1 MNKLSKRI
9 NNLSESAT
17 LAMSRLSRELK
28 QQGKDVISLSLGE
41 PDFNTPDFIK
51 NSAVQAINDNFS
63 HYTPVPGI
71 LELRKSICKKFYR
84 DNNLEFNENQIVVS
98 TGAKQSIANVC
109 LSLLDKED
117 EVILLAPYWV
127 SYFEIVKLCGAKPI
141 VVESK
146 IEKNF
151 KSSVEEI
158 ENKISN
164 KTKLLIFSSP
174 CNPSGSVY
182 SKKELVLIANML
194 NKYDNLFFSPSLRT
208 VHEKLET
215 NSLASTSI
223 KKQEGNYFTSQV
235 GYSFDYDVR
244 NQRFQTTSGF
254 RSRFSQTLPIISES
268 DTLTT
273 GYIYDQ
279 YLSYEELT
287 TSIGLYLKNTVGLS
301 DDVRISERLSIPRKR
316 LRGFKP
322 GRIGPVDQGDD
333 HVGGN
338 YAAAISVTT
347 NLPMIAPTLQNF
359 EFNYFVDFGNV
370 WGADYRSSNF
380 DDSNFL
386 RVSTGA
392 GIEWWTPV
400 GPLNLTFSHALQK
413 KTTDEFEGFQFNI
426 GTTF

>member
-71 LELRKSICKKFYR
+71 PELRKSICKKFYR

-109 LSLLDKED
+109 LSLLDKGD

-146 IEKNF
+146 IENNF

-158 ENKISN
+158 EKKISN

-174 CNPSGSVY
+174 CNPSGSVF
-182 SKKELVLIANML
+182 SKKELLLMADTL
-194 NKYDNLFFSPSLRT
+194 KKYDNLFVISDEIYEHINFTNEHYSFGLIDSMKDRTITVNGVSKGFAMTGWRVGYIGAPEFIASACNKIQGQITSATCSIAQKATQAAVLSKPEDSTNYMKIEFKKRRDLIVNQLSQIEGIKCNVPDGAFYVFPDISYFFDKKDENNSVIKNSNDLSMYLLNDAHVATVAGAAFGTNECIRISYATSTKNIIEATQRIKKSL
-208 VHEKLET
+208 EKL
-215 NSLASTSI
+215 
-223 KKQEGNYFTSQV
+223 
-235 GYSFDYDVR
+235 R
-244 NQRFQTTSGF
+244 
-254 RSRFSQTLPIISES
+254 
-268 DTLTT
+268 
-273 GYIYDQ
+273 
-279 YLSYEELT
+279 
-287 TSIGLYLKNTVGLS
+287 
-301 DDVRISERLSIPRKR
+301 
-316 LRGFKP
+316 
-322 GRIGPVDQGDD
+322 
-333 HVGGN
+333 
-338 YAAAISVTT
+338 
-347 NLPMIAPTLQNF
+347 
-359 EFNYFVDFGNV
+359 
-370 WGADYRSSNF
+370 
-380 DDSNFL
+380 
-386 RVSTGA
+386 
-392 GIEWWTPV
+392 
-400 GPLNLTFSHALQK
+400 
-413 KTTDEFEGFQFNI
+413 
-426 GTTF
+426 

>member
-28 QQGKDVISLSLGE
+28 EQGKDVISLSLGE

-109 LSLLDKED
+109 LSLLDKGD

-146 IEKNF
+146 IENNF

-158 ENKISN
+158 EKKISN

-182 SKKELVLIANML
+182 SKKELVLMADML
-194 NKYDNLFFSPSLRT
+194 KKYDNLFVISDEIYEHINFTNEHYSFGLIDSMKDRTITVNGVSKGFAMTGWRVGYIGAPEFIASACNKIQGQITSATCSIAQKATQAAVLSKPEDSTNYMKIEFKKRRDLIVNQLSQIEGIKCNVPDGAFYVFPDISYFFDKKDENNSVIKNSNDLSMYLLNDAHVATVAGAAFGTNECIRISYATSTKNIIEATQRIKKSL
-208 VHEKLET
+208 EKL
-215 NSLASTSI
+215 
-223 KKQEGNYFTSQV
+223 
-235 GYSFDYDVR
+235 R
-244 NQRFQTTSGF
+244 
-254 RSRFSQTLPIISES
+254 
-268 DTLTT
+268 
-273 GYIYDQ
+273 
-279 YLSYEELT
+279 
-287 TSIGLYLKNTVGLS
+287 
-301 DDVRISERLSIPRKR
+301 
-316 LRGFKP
+316 
-322 GRIGPVDQGDD
+322 
-333 HVGGN
+333 
-338 YAAAISVTT
+338 
-347 NLPMIAPTLQNF
+347 
-359 EFNYFVDFGNV
+359 
-370 WGADYRSSNF
+370 
-380 DDSNFL
+380 
-386 RVSTGA
+386 
-392 GIEWWTPV
+392 
-400 GPLNLTFSHALQK
+400 
-413 KTTDEFEGFQFNI
+413 
-426 GTTF
+426 

>member
-109 LSLLDKED
+109 LSLLDKGD

-146 IEKNF
+146 IENNF

-158 ENKISN
+158 EKKISN

-182 SKKELVLIANML
+182 SKKELVLMADML
-194 NKYDNLFFSPSLRT
+194 KKYDNLFVISDEIYEHINFTNEHYSFGLIDSMKDRTITVNGVSKGFAMTGWRVGYIGAPEFIASACNKIQGQITSATCSIAQKATQAAVLSKPEDSTNYMKIEFKKRRDLIVNQLSQIEGIKCNVPDGAFYVFPDISYFFDKKDENNSIIKNSNDLSMYLLNDAHVATVAGAAFGTNECIRISYATSTKNIIEATQRIKKSL
-208 VHEKLET
+208 EKL
-215 NSLASTSI
+215 
-223 KKQEGNYFTSQV
+223 
-235 GYSFDYDVR
+235 R
-244 NQRFQTTSGF
+244 
-254 RSRFSQTLPIISES
+254 
-268 DTLTT
+268 
-273 GYIYDQ
+273 
-279 YLSYEELT
+279 
-287 TSIGLYLKNTVGLS
+287 
-301 DDVRISERLSIPRKR
+301 
-316 LRGFKP
+316 
-322 GRIGPVDQGDD
+322 
-333 HVGGN
+333 
-338 YAAAISVTT
+338 
-347 NLPMIAPTLQNF
+347 
-359 EFNYFVDFGNV
+359 
-370 WGADYRSSNF
+370 
-380 DDSNFL
+380 
-386 RVSTGA
+386 
-392 GIEWWTPV
+392 
-400 GPLNLTFSHALQK
+400 
-413 KTTDEFEGFQFNI
+413 
-426 GTTF
+426 

>member
-109 LSLLDKED
+109 LSLLDKGD

-146 IEKNF
+146 IENNF

-158 ENKISN
+158 EKKISN

-182 SKKELVLIANML
+182 SKKELVLMADML
-194 NKYDNLFFSPSLRT
+194 KKYDNLFVISDEIYEHINFTNEHYSFGLIDSMKDRT
-208 VHEKLET
+208 ITVNGVSKGFAMTGWRVGYIGAPEFIASACNKIQGQITSATCSIAQKATQAAVLSKPEDST
-215 NSLASTSI
+215 NYMKIEFKKRRDLIVNQLSQIEGIKCNVPDGAFYVFPDISYFFDKKDENNSVIKNSNDLSMYLLNDAHVATVAGAAFGTNECIRISYATSTKNIIEATQRI
-223 KKQEGNYFTSQV
+223 KKS
-235 GYSFDYDVR
+235 
-244 NQRFQTTSGF
+244 
-254 RSRFSQTLPIISES
+254 
-268 DTLTT
+268 
-273 GYIYDQ
+273 
-279 YLSYEELT
+279 
-287 TSIGLYLKNTVGLS
+287 LK
-301 DDVRISERLSIPRKR
+301 K
-316 LRGFKP
+316 LR
-322 GRIGPVDQGDD
+322 
-333 HVGGN
+333 
-338 YAAAISVTT
+338 
-347 NLPMIAPTLQNF
+347 
-359 EFNYFVDFGNV
+359 
-370 WGADYRSSNF
+370 
-380 DDSNFL
+380 
-386 RVSTGA
+386 
-392 GIEWWTPV
+392 
-400 GPLNLTFSHALQK
+400 
-413 KTTDEFEGFQFNI
+413 
-426 GTTF
+426 

>member
-1 MNKLSKRI
+1 MNKLSTRI

-109 LSLLDKED
+109 LSLLDKGD

-146 IEKNF
+146 IENNF

-158 ENKISN
+158 EKKISN

-182 SKKELVLIANML
+182 SKKELISMADML
-194 NKYDNLFFSPSLRT
+194 KKYDNLFVISDEIYEHINFTNEHYSFGLIDSMKDRTITVNGVSKGFAMTGWRVGYIGAPEFIASACNKIQGQITSATCSIAQKATQAAVLSKPEDSTNYMKIEFKKRRDLIVNQLSRIEGIKCNVPDGAFYVFPDISYFFDKKDENNSVIKNSNDLSMYLLNNAHVATVAGAAFGTNECIRISYATSTKNITEATQRIKKSL
-208 VHEKLET
+208 EKL
-215 NSLASTSI
+215 
-223 KKQEGNYFTSQV
+223 
-235 GYSFDYDVR
+235 R
-244 NQRFQTTSGF
+244 
-254 RSRFSQTLPIISES
+254 
-268 DTLTT
+268 
-273 GYIYDQ
+273 
-279 YLSYEELT
+279 
-287 TSIGLYLKNTVGLS
+287 
-301 DDVRISERLSIPRKR
+301 
-316 LRGFKP
+316 
-322 GRIGPVDQGDD
+322 
-333 HVGGN
+333 
-338 YAAAISVTT
+338 
-347 NLPMIAPTLQNF
+347 
-359 EFNYFVDFGNV
+359 
-370 WGADYRSSNF
+370 
-380 DDSNFL
+380 
-386 RVSTGA
+386 
-392 GIEWWTPV
+392 
-400 GPLNLTFSHALQK
+400 
-413 KTTDEFEGFQFNI
+413 
-426 GTTF
+426 

>member
-63 HYTPVPGI
+63 HYTPVAGI
-71 LELRKSICKKFYR
+71 PELRKSICKKFYR
-84 DNNLEFNENQIVVS
+84 DNNLKFNENQIVVS

-146 IEKNF
+146 IENNF

-158 ENKISN
+158 EKKISN

-182 SKKELVLIANML
+182 SKNELTSMADML
-194 NKYDNLFFSPSLRT
+194 KKYDNLFVISDEIYEHINFTNEHYSFGLIESMKDRTITVNGVSKGFAMTGWRVGYIGAPEFIASACNKIQGQITSATCSIAQKATQAAVLSKPEDSTNYMKIEFKKRRDLIVNQLSQIEGIKCNVPDGAFYVFPDISYFFDKKDENNSVIKNSNDLSMYLLNDAHVATVAGDAFGTNECIRISYATSTKNIIEATQRIKKSL
-208 VHEKLET
+208 EKL
-215 NSLASTSI
+215 
-223 KKQEGNYFTSQV
+223 
-235 GYSFDYDVR
+235 R
-244 NQRFQTTSGF
+244 
-254 RSRFSQTLPIISES
+254 
-268 DTLTT
+268 
-273 GYIYDQ
+273 
-279 YLSYEELT
+279 
-287 TSIGLYLKNTVGLS
+287 
-301 DDVRISERLSIPRKR
+301 
-316 LRGFKP
+316 
-322 GRIGPVDQGDD
+322 
-333 HVGGN
+333 
-338 YAAAISVTT
+338 
-347 NLPMIAPTLQNF
+347 
-359 EFNYFVDFGNV
+359 
-370 WGADYRSSNF
+370 
-380 DDSNFL
+380 
-386 RVSTGA
+386 
-392 GIEWWTPV
+392 
-400 GPLNLTFSHALQK
+400 
-413 KTTDEFEGFQFNI
+413 
-426 GTTF
+426 

>member
-1 MNKLSKRI
+1 MNKLSTRI

-109 LSLLDKED
+109 LSLLDKGD

-146 IEKNF
+146 IENNF
-151 KSSVEEI
+151 KSSVKEI
-158 ENKISN
+158 EKKISN

-182 SKKELVLIANML
+182 SKKELVLMADML
-194 NKYDNLFFSPSLRT
+194 KKYDNLFVISDEIYEHINFTNEHYSFGLIDSMKDRTITVNGVSKGFAMTGWRVGYIGAPEFIASACNKIQGQITSATCSIAQKATQAAVLSKPEDSTNYMKIEFKKRRDLIVNQLSQIEGIKCNVPDGAFYVFPDISYFFDKKDENNSVIKNSNDLSMYLLNDAHVATVAGAAFGTNECIRISYATSTKNITEATQRIKKSL
-208 VHEKLET
+208 EKL
-215 NSLASTSI
+215 
-223 KKQEGNYFTSQV
+223 K
-235 GYSFDYDVR
+235 
-244 NQRFQTTSGF
+244 
-254 RSRFSQTLPIISES
+254 
-268 DTLTT
+268 
-273 GYIYDQ
+273 
-279 YLSYEELT
+279 
-287 TSIGLYLKNTVGLS
+287 
-301 DDVRISERLSIPRKR
+301 
-316 LRGFKP
+316 
-322 GRIGPVDQGDD
+322 
-333 HVGGN
+333 
-338 YAAAISVTT
+338 
-347 NLPMIAPTLQNF
+347 
-359 EFNYFVDFGNV
+359 
-370 WGADYRSSNF
+370 
-380 DDSNFL
+380 
-386 RVSTGA
+386 
-392 GIEWWTPV
+392 
-400 GPLNLTFSHALQK
+400 
-413 KTTDEFEGFQFNI
+413 
-426 GTTF
+426 

>member
-109 LSLLDKED
+109 LSLLDKGD

-146 IEKNF
+146 IENNF
-151 KSSVEEI
+151 KSSVKEI
-158 ENKISN
+158 EKKISN

-182 SKKELVLIANML
+182 SKKELVLMADML
-194 NKYDNLFFSPSLRT
+194 KKYDNLFVISDEIYEHINFTNEHYSFGLIDSMKDRT
-208 VHEKLET
+208 ITVNGVSKGFAMTGWRVGYIGAPEFIASACNKIQGQITSATCSIAQKATQAAVLSKPEDST
-215 NSLASTSI
+215 NYMKIEFKKRRDLIVNQLSQIEGIKCNVPDGAFYVFPDISYFFDKKDENNSVIKNSNDLSMYLLNDAHVATVAGAAFGTNECIRISYATSTKNIIEATQRI
-223 KKQEGNYFTSQV
+223 KKS
-235 GYSFDYDVR
+235 
-244 NQRFQTTSGF
+244 
-254 RSRFSQTLPIISES
+254 
-268 DTLTT
+268 
-273 GYIYDQ
+273 
-279 YLSYEELT
+279 
-287 TSIGLYLKNTVGLS
+287 LK
-301 DDVRISERLSIPRKR
+301 K
-316 LRGFKP
+316 LR
-322 GRIGPVDQGDD
+322 
-333 HVGGN
+333 
-338 YAAAISVTT
+338 
-347 NLPMIAPTLQNF
+347 
-359 EFNYFVDFGNV
+359 
-370 WGADYRSSNF
+370 
-380 DDSNFL
+380 
-386 RVSTGA
+386 
-392 GIEWWTPV
+392 
-400 GPLNLTFSHALQK
+400 
-413 KTTDEFEGFQFNI
+413 
-426 GTTF
+426 

>member
-28 QQGKDVISLSLGE
+28 EQGKDVISLSLGE

-109 LSLLDKED
+109 LSLLDKGD

-146 IEKNF
+146 IENNF
-151 KSSVEEI
+151 KSSVDEI
-158 ENKISN
+158 ERKISN

-182 SKKELVLIANML
+182 SKKELVLMADML
-194 NKYDNLFFSPSLRT
+194 KKYDNLFVISDEIYEHINFTNEHYSFGLIDSMKDRTITVNGVSKGFAMTGWRVGYIGAPEFIASACNKIQGQITSATCSIAQKATQAAVLSKPEDSTNYMKIEFKKRRDLIVNQLSQIEGIKCNVPDGAFYVFPDISYFFDKKDENNSVIKNSNDLSMYLLNDAHVATVAGAAFGTNECIRISYATSTKNIIEATQRIKKSL
-208 VHEKLET
+208 EKL
-215 NSLASTSI
+215 
-223 KKQEGNYFTSQV
+223 
-235 GYSFDYDVR
+235 R
-244 NQRFQTTSGF
+244 
-254 RSRFSQTLPIISES
+254 
-268 DTLTT
+268 
-273 GYIYDQ
+273 
-279 YLSYEELT
+279 
-287 TSIGLYLKNTVGLS
+287 
-301 DDVRISERLSIPRKR
+301 
-316 LRGFKP
+316 
-322 GRIGPVDQGDD
+322 
-333 HVGGN
+333 
-338 YAAAISVTT
+338 
-347 NLPMIAPTLQNF
+347 
-359 EFNYFVDFGNV
+359 
-370 WGADYRSSNF
+370 
-380 DDSNFL
+380 
-386 RVSTGA
+386 
-392 GIEWWTPV
+392 
-400 GPLNLTFSHALQK
+400 
-413 KTTDEFEGFQFNI
+413 
-426 GTTF
+426 

>member
-109 LSLLDKED
+109 LSLLDKGD

-146 IEKNF
+146 IENNF

-158 ENKISN
+158 EKKISN

-182 SKKELVLIANML
+182 SKKELVLMADML
-194 NKYDNLFFSPSLRT
+194 KKYDNLFVISDEIYEHINFTNEHYSFGLIDSMKDRTITVNGVSKGFAMTGWRVGYIGAPEFIASACNKIQGQITSATCSIAQKATQAAVLSKPEESTNYMKIEFKKRRDLIVNQLSQIEGIKCNVPDGAFYVFPDISYFFDKKDENNSVIKNSNDLSMYLLNDAHVATVAGAAFGTNECIRISYATSTKNIIEATQRIKKSL
-208 VHEKLET
+208 EKL
-215 NSLASTSI
+215 
-223 KKQEGNYFTSQV
+223 
-235 GYSFDYDVR
+235 R
-244 NQRFQTTSGF
+244 
-254 RSRFSQTLPIISES
+254 
-268 DTLTT
+268 
-273 GYIYDQ
+273 
-279 YLSYEELT
+279 
-287 TSIGLYLKNTVGLS
+287 
-301 DDVRISERLSIPRKR
+301 
-316 LRGFKP
+316 
-322 GRIGPVDQGDD
+322 
-333 HVGGN
+333 
-338 YAAAISVTT
+338 
-347 NLPMIAPTLQNF
+347 
-359 EFNYFVDFGNV
+359 
-370 WGADYRSSNF
+370 
-380 DDSNFL
+380 
-386 RVSTGA
+386 
-392 GIEWWTPV
+392 
-400 GPLNLTFSHALQK
+400 
-413 KTTDEFEGFQFNI
+413 
-426 GTTF
+426 

>member
-109 LSLLDKED
+109 LSLLDKGD

-146 IEKNF
+146 IENNF

-158 ENKISN
+158 EKKISN

-182 SKKELVLIANML
+182 SKKELVLMADML
-194 NKYDNLFFSPSLRT
+194 KKYDNLFVISDEIYEHINFTNEHYSFGLIDSIKDRTITVNGVYKGFAMTGWRVGYIGAPEFIASACNKIQGQITSATCSIAQKATQAAVLSKPEDSTNYMKIEFKKRRDLIVNQLSQIEGIKCNVPDGAFYVFPDISYFFDKKDGDNSIIKNSNDLSMYLLNDAHVATVAGAAFGTNECIRISYATSTKNIIEATQRIKKSL
-208 VHEKLET
+208 EKL
-215 NSLASTSI
+215 
-223 KKQEGNYFTSQV
+223 
-235 GYSFDYDVR
+235 R
-244 NQRFQTTSGF
+244 
-254 RSRFSQTLPIISES
+254 
-268 DTLTT
+268 
-273 GYIYDQ
+273 
-279 YLSYEELT
+279 
-287 TSIGLYLKNTVGLS
+287 
-301 DDVRISERLSIPRKR
+301 
-316 LRGFKP
+316 
-322 GRIGPVDQGDD
+322 
-333 HVGGN
+333 
-338 YAAAISVTT
+338 
-347 NLPMIAPTLQNF
+347 
-359 EFNYFVDFGNV
+359 
-370 WGADYRSSNF
+370 
-380 DDSNFL
+380 
-386 RVSTGA
+386 
-392 GIEWWTPV
+392 
-400 GPLNLTFSHALQK
+400 
-413 KTTDEFEGFQFNI
+413 
-426 GTTF
+426 

>member
-28 QQGKDVISLSLGE
+28 QKGKDVISLSLGE

-109 LSLLDKED
+109 LSLLDKGD

-146 IEKNF
+146 IENNF

-158 ENKISN
+158 EKKISN

-182 SKKELVLIANML
+182 SKKELVLMADML
-194 NKYDNLFFSPSLRT
+194 KKYDNLFVISDEIYEHINFTNEHYSFGLIDSMKDRTITVNGVSKGFAMTGWRVGYIGAPEFIASACNKIQGQITSATCSIAQKATQAAVLSKPEDSTNYMKIEFKKRRDLIVNQLSQIEGIKCNVPDGAFYVFPDISYFFDKKDENNSVIKNSNDLSMYLLNDAHVATVAGAAFGTNECIRISYATSTKNIIEATQRIKKSL
-208 VHEKLET
+208 EKL
-215 NSLASTSI
+215 
-223 KKQEGNYFTSQV
+223 
-235 GYSFDYDVR
+235 R
-244 NQRFQTTSGF
+244 
-254 RSRFSQTLPIISES
+254 
-268 DTLTT
+268 
-273 GYIYDQ
+273 
-279 YLSYEELT
+279 
-287 TSIGLYLKNTVGLS
+287 
-301 DDVRISERLSIPRKR
+301 
-316 LRGFKP
+316 
-322 GRIGPVDQGDD
+322 
-333 HVGGN
+333 
-338 YAAAISVTT
+338 
-347 NLPMIAPTLQNF
+347 
-359 EFNYFVDFGNV
+359 
-370 WGADYRSSNF
+370 
-380 DDSNFL
+380 
-386 RVSTGA
+386 
-392 GIEWWTPV
+392 
-400 GPLNLTFSHALQK
+400 
-413 KTTDEFEGFQFNI
+413 
-426 GTTF
+426 

>member
-28 QQGKDVISLSLGE
+28 EQGKDVISLSLGE

-109 LSLLDKED
+109 LSLLDKGD

-146 IEKNF
+146 IENNF
-151 KSSVEEI
+151 KSSVKEI
-158 ENKISN
+158 EKKISN

-182 SKKELVLIANML
+182 SKKELVLMADML
-194 NKYDNLFFSPSLRT
+194 KKYDNLFVISDEIYEHINFTNEHYSFGLIDSMKDRTITVNGVSKGFAMTGWRVGYIGAPEFIASACNKIQGQITSATCSIAQKATQAAVLSKPEDSTNYMKIEFKKRRDLIVNQLSQIEGIKCNVPDGAFYVFPDISYFFDKKDENNSVIENSNDLSMYLLNDAHVATVAGAAFGTNECIRISYATSTKNIIEATQRIKKSL
-208 VHEKLET
+208 EKL
-215 NSLASTSI
+215 
-223 KKQEGNYFTSQV
+223 
-235 GYSFDYDVR
+235 R
-244 NQRFQTTSGF
+244 
-254 RSRFSQTLPIISES
+254 
-268 DTLTT
+268 
-273 GYIYDQ
+273 
-279 YLSYEELT
+279 
-287 TSIGLYLKNTVGLS
+287 
-301 DDVRISERLSIPRKR
+301 
-316 LRGFKP
+316 
-322 GRIGPVDQGDD
+322 
-333 HVGGN
+333 
-338 YAAAISVTT
+338 
-347 NLPMIAPTLQNF
+347 
-359 EFNYFVDFGNV
+359 
-370 WGADYRSSNF
+370 
-380 DDSNFL
+380 
-386 RVSTGA
+386 
-392 GIEWWTPV
+392 
-400 GPLNLTFSHALQK
+400 
-413 KTTDEFEGFQFNI
+413 
-426 GTTF
+426 

>member
-28 QQGKDVISLSLGE
+28 EQGKDVISLSLGE

-109 LSLLDKED
+109 LSLLDKGD

-146 IEKNF
+146 IENNF
-151 KSSVEEI
+151 KSSVKEI
-158 ENKISN
+158 EKKISN

-182 SKKELVLIANML
+182 SKKELVLMADML
-194 NKYDNLFFSPSLRT
+194 KKYDNLFVISDEIYEHINFTNEHYSFGLIDSMKDRTITVNGVSKGFAMTGWRVGYIGAPEFIASACNKIQGQITSATCSIAQKATQAAVLSKPEDSTNYMKIEFKKRRDLIVNQLSQIEGIKCNVPDGAFYVFPDISYFFDKKDENNSVIKNSNDLSMYLLNDAHVATVAGAAFGTNECIRISYATSTKNITEATQRIKKSL
-208 VHEKLET
+208 EKL
-215 NSLASTSI
+215 
-223 KKQEGNYFTSQV
+223 
-235 GYSFDYDVR
+235 R
-244 NQRFQTTSGF
+244 
-254 RSRFSQTLPIISES
+254 
-268 DTLTT
+268 
-273 GYIYDQ
+273 
-279 YLSYEELT
+279 
-287 TSIGLYLKNTVGLS
+287 
-301 DDVRISERLSIPRKR
+301 
-316 LRGFKP
+316 
-322 GRIGPVDQGDD
+322 
-333 HVGGN
+333 
-338 YAAAISVTT
+338 
-347 NLPMIAPTLQNF
+347 
-359 EFNYFVDFGNV
+359 
-370 WGADYRSSNF
+370 
-380 DDSNFL
+380 
-386 RVSTGA
+386 
-392 GIEWWTPV
+392 
-400 GPLNLTFSHALQK
+400 
-413 KTTDEFEGFQFNI
+413 
-426 GTTF
+426 

>member
-109 LSLLDKED
+109 LSLLDKGD

-146 IEKNF
+146 IENNF

-158 ENKISN
+158 EKKISN

-182 SKKELVLIANML
+182 SKKELVLMADML
-194 NKYDNLFFSPSLRT
+194 KKYDNLFVISDEIYEHINFTNEHYSFGLIDSMKDRTITVNGVSKGFAMTGWRVGYIGAPEFIASACNKIQGQITSATCSIAQKATQAAVLSKPEDSTNYMKIEFKKRRDLIVNQLSQIEGIKCNVPDGAFYVFPDISYFFDKKDENNSVIKNSNDLSMYLLNDAHVATVAGAAFGTNECIRISYATSTKNIIEAAQRIKNSL
-208 VHEKLET
+208 EKL
-215 NSLASTSI
+215 
-223 KKQEGNYFTSQV
+223 
-235 GYSFDYDVR
+235 R
-244 NQRFQTTSGF
+244 
-254 RSRFSQTLPIISES
+254 
-268 DTLTT
+268 
-273 GYIYDQ
+273 
-279 YLSYEELT
+279 
-287 TSIGLYLKNTVGLS
+287 
-301 DDVRISERLSIPRKR
+301 
-316 LRGFKP
+316 
-322 GRIGPVDQGDD
+322 
-333 HVGGN
+333 
-338 YAAAISVTT
+338 
-347 NLPMIAPTLQNF
+347 
-359 EFNYFVDFGNV
+359 
-370 WGADYRSSNF
+370 
-380 DDSNFL
+380 
-386 RVSTGA
+386 
-392 GIEWWTPV
+392 
-400 GPLNLTFSHALQK
+400 
-413 KTTDEFEGFQFNI
+413 
-426 GTTF
+426 

>member
-109 LSLLDKED
+109 LSLLDKGD

-146 IEKNF
+146 IENNF
-151 KSSVEEI
+151 KSSVKEI
-158 ENKISN
+158 EKNISN

-182 SKKELVLIANML
+182 SKKELVLMADML
-194 NKYDNLFFSPSLRT
+194 KKYDNLFVISDEIYEHINFTNEHYSFGLIDSMKDRTITVNGVSKGFAMTGWRVGYIGAPEFIASACNKIQGQITSATCSIAQKATQAAVLSKPEDSTNYMKIEFKKRRDLIVNQLSQIEGIKCNVPDGAFYVFPDISYFFDKKDENNSLIKNSNDLSMYLLNNAHVAT
-208 VHEKLET
+208 VAGAAFGTNECIRISYATSTKNIIEATQRIKKSLEKL
-215 NSLASTSI
+215 
-223 KKQEGNYFTSQV
+223 
-235 GYSFDYDVR
+235 R
-244 NQRFQTTSGF
+244 
-254 RSRFSQTLPIISES
+254 
-268 DTLTT
+268 
-273 GYIYDQ
+273 
-279 YLSYEELT
+279 
-287 TSIGLYLKNTVGLS
+287 
-301 DDVRISERLSIPRKR
+301 
-316 LRGFKP
+316 
-322 GRIGPVDQGDD
+322 
-333 HVGGN
+333 
-338 YAAAISVTT
+338 
-347 NLPMIAPTLQNF
+347 
-359 EFNYFVDFGNV
+359 
-370 WGADYRSSNF
+370 
-380 DDSNFL
+380 
-386 RVSTGA
+386 
-392 GIEWWTPV
+392 
-400 GPLNLTFSHALQK
+400 
-413 KTTDEFEGFQFNI
+413 
-426 GTTF
+426 

>member
-109 LSLLDKED
+109 LSLLDKGD
-117 EVILLAPYWV
+117 EVVLLAPYWV

-146 IEKNF
+146 IENNF

-158 ENKISN
+158 EKKISN

-182 SKKELVLIANML
+182 SKKELVLMADML
-194 NKYDNLFFSPSLRT
+194 KKYDNLFVISDEIYEHINFTNEHYSFGLIDSMKDRTITVNGVSKGFAMTGWRVGYIGAPEFIASACNKIQGQITSATCSIAQKATQAAVLSKPEDSTNYMKIEFKKRRDLIVNQLSQIEGIKCNVPDGAFYVFPDISYFFDKKDENNSVIKNSNDLSMYLLNDAHVATVAGAAFGTNECIRISYATSTKNIIEATQRIKKSL
-208 VHEKLET
+208 EKL
-215 NSLASTSI
+215 
-223 KKQEGNYFTSQV
+223 
-235 GYSFDYDVR
+235 R
-244 NQRFQTTSGF
+244 
-254 RSRFSQTLPIISES
+254 
-268 DTLTT
+268 
-273 GYIYDQ
+273 
-279 YLSYEELT
+279 
-287 TSIGLYLKNTVGLS
+287 
-301 DDVRISERLSIPRKR
+301 
-316 LRGFKP
+316 
-322 GRIGPVDQGDD
+322 
-333 HVGGN
+333 
-338 YAAAISVTT
+338 
-347 NLPMIAPTLQNF
+347 
-359 EFNYFVDFGNV
+359 
-370 WGADYRSSNF
+370 
-380 DDSNFL
+380 
-386 RVSTGA
+386 
-392 GIEWWTPV
+392 
-400 GPLNLTFSHALQK
+400 
-413 KTTDEFEGFQFNI
+413 
-426 GTTF
+426 

>member
-1 MNKLSKRI
+1 MNKLSKKI

-109 LSLLDKED
+109 LSLLDKGD

-146 IEKNF
+146 IENNF
-151 KSSVEEI
+151 KSSVKEI
-158 ENKISN
+158 EKKISN

-182 SKKELVLIANML
+182 SKKELVLMADML
-194 NKYDNLFFSPSLRT
+194 KKYDNLFVISDEIYEHINFTNEHYSFGLIDSMKDRTITVNGVSKGFAMTGWRVGYIGAPEFIASACNKIQGQITSATCSIAQKATQAAVLSKPEDSTNYMKIEFKKRRDLIVNQLSQIEGIKCNVPDGAFYVFPDISYFFDKKDENNSVIKNSNDLSMYLLNDAHVATVAGAAFGTNECIRISYATSTKNIIEATQRIKKSL
-208 VHEKLET
+208 EKL
-215 NSLASTSI
+215 
-223 KKQEGNYFTSQV
+223 
-235 GYSFDYDVR
+235 R
-244 NQRFQTTSGF
+244 
-254 RSRFSQTLPIISES
+254 
-268 DTLTT
+268 
-273 GYIYDQ
+273 
-279 YLSYEELT
+279 
-287 TSIGLYLKNTVGLS
+287 
-301 DDVRISERLSIPRKR
+301 
-316 LRGFKP
+316 
-322 GRIGPVDQGDD
+322 
-333 HVGGN
+333 
-338 YAAAISVTT
+338 
-347 NLPMIAPTLQNF
+347 
-359 EFNYFVDFGNV
+359 
-370 WGADYRSSNF
+370 
-380 DDSNFL
+380 
-386 RVSTGA
+386 
-392 GIEWWTPV
+392 
-400 GPLNLTFSHALQK
+400 
-413 KTTDEFEGFQFNI
+413 
-426 GTTF
+426 

>member
-1 MNKLSKRI
+1 MNKLSTRI

-109 LSLLDKED
+109 LSLLDKGD

-146 IEKNF
+146 IENNF
-151 KSSVEEI
+151 KSSVKEI
-158 ENKISN
+158 EKKISN

-182 SKKELVLIANML
+182 SKKELVLMADML
-194 NKYDNLFFSPSLRT
+194 KKYDNLFVISDEIYEHINFTNEHYSFGLIDSMKDRTITVNGVSKGFAMTGWRVGYIGAPEFIASACNKIQGQITSATCSIAQKATQAAVLSKPEDSTNYMKIEFKKRRDLIVNQLSQIEGIKCNVPDGAFYVFPDISYFFDKKDENNSVIKNSNDLSMYLLNDAHVATVAGAAFGTNECIRISYATSTKNIIEATQRIKKSL
-208 VHEKLET
+208 EKL
-215 NSLASTSI
+215 
-223 KKQEGNYFTSQV
+223 
-235 GYSFDYDVR
+235 R
-244 NQRFQTTSGF
+244 
-254 RSRFSQTLPIISES
+254 
-268 DTLTT
+268 
-273 GYIYDQ
+273 
-279 YLSYEELT
+279 
-287 TSIGLYLKNTVGLS
+287 
-301 DDVRISERLSIPRKR
+301 
-316 LRGFKP
+316 
-322 GRIGPVDQGDD
+322 
-333 HVGGN
+333 
-338 YAAAISVTT
+338 
-347 NLPMIAPTLQNF
+347 
-359 EFNYFVDFGNV
+359 
-370 WGADYRSSNF
+370 
-380 DDSNFL
+380 
-386 RVSTGA
+386 
-392 GIEWWTPV
+392 
-400 GPLNLTFSHALQK
+400 
-413 KTTDEFEGFQFNI
+413 
-426 GTTF
+426 

>member
-84 DNNLEFNENQIVVS
+84 DNNLKFNENQIVVS

-109 LSLLDKED
+109 LSLLDKGD

-146 IEKNF
+146 IENNF

-158 ENKISN
+158 EKKISN

-182 SKKELVLIANML
+182 SKKELVLMADML
-194 NKYDNLFFSPSLRT
+194 KKYENLFVISDEIYEHINFTNEHYSFGLIDSMKNRTITVNGVSKGFAMTGWRVGFIGAPEFIASACNKIQGQITSATCSIAQKATQAAVLSKPEDSTNYMKIEFKKRRDLIVNQLSQIEGIKCNVPDGAFYVFPDISYFFDKKDENNSVIKNSNDLSMYLLNDAHVATVAGAAFGTNECIRISYATSTKNIIEATQRIKKSL
-208 VHEKLET
+208 EKL
-215 NSLASTSI
+215 
-223 KKQEGNYFTSQV
+223 
-235 GYSFDYDVR
+235 R
-244 NQRFQTTSGF
+244 
-254 RSRFSQTLPIISES
+254 
-268 DTLTT
+268 
-273 GYIYDQ
+273 
-279 YLSYEELT
+279 
-287 TSIGLYLKNTVGLS
+287 
-301 DDVRISERLSIPRKR
+301 
-316 LRGFKP
+316 
-322 GRIGPVDQGDD
+322 
-333 HVGGN
+333 
-338 YAAAISVTT
+338 
-347 NLPMIAPTLQNF
+347 
-359 EFNYFVDFGNV
+359 
-370 WGADYRSSNF
+370 
-380 DDSNFL
+380 
-386 RVSTGA
+386 
-392 GIEWWTPV
+392 
-400 GPLNLTFSHALQK
+400 
-413 KTTDEFEGFQFNI
+413 
-426 GTTF
+426 

>member
-51 NSAVQAINDNFS
+51 QSAVQAINDNFS

-109 LSLLDKED
+109 LSLLDKGD

-141 VVESK
+141 IVESK

-158 ENKISN
+158 EKKISN

-182 SKKELVLIANML
+182 SKKELVLMADML
-194 NKYDNLFFSPSLRT
+194 KKYDNLFVISDEIYEHINFTNEHYSFGLIDSMKDRTITVNGVSKGFAMTGWRVGYIGAPEFIASACNKIQGQITSATCSIAQKATQAAVLSKPEDSTNYMKIEFKKRRDLIVNQLSQIEGIKCNVPDGAFYVFPDISYFFDKKDENNNVIKNSNDLSMYLLNDAHVATVAGAAFGTNECIRISYATSNKNITEATQRIKKSL
-208 VHEKLET
+208 EKL
-215 NSLASTSI
+215 
-223 KKQEGNYFTSQV
+223 K
-235 GYSFDYDVR
+235 
-244 NQRFQTTSGF
+244 
-254 RSRFSQTLPIISES
+254 
-268 DTLTT
+268 
-273 GYIYDQ
+273 
-279 YLSYEELT
+279 
-287 TSIGLYLKNTVGLS
+287 
-301 DDVRISERLSIPRKR
+301 
-316 LRGFKP
+316 
-322 GRIGPVDQGDD
+322 
-333 HVGGN
+333 
-338 YAAAISVTT
+338 
-347 NLPMIAPTLQNF
+347 
-359 EFNYFVDFGNV
+359 
-370 WGADYRSSNF
+370 
-380 DDSNFL
+380 
-386 RVSTGA
+386 
-392 GIEWWTPV
+392 
-400 GPLNLTFSHALQK
+400 
-413 KTTDEFEGFQFNI
+413 
-426 GTTF
+426 

>member
-28 QQGKDVISLSLGE
+28 EQGKDVISLSLGE

-109 LSLLDKED
+109 LSLLDKGD

-146 IEKNF
+146 IENNF
-151 KSSVEEI
+151 KSSVKEI
-158 ENKISN
+158 EKKISN

-182 SKKELVLIANML
+182 SKKELVLMADML
-194 NKYDNLFFSPSLRT
+194 KKYDNLFVISDEIYEHINFTNEHYSFGLIDSMKDRTITVNGVSKGFAMTGWRVGYIGAPEFIASACNKIQGQITSATCSIAQKATQAAVLSKPEDSTNYMKIEFKKRRDLIVNQLSQIEGIKCNVPDGAFYVFPDISYFFDKKDENNSVIKNSNDLSMYLLNDAHVATVAGAAFGTNECIRISYATSTKNIIEATQRIKKSL
-208 VHEKLET
+208 EKL
-215 NSLASTSI
+215 
-223 KKQEGNYFTSQV
+223 K
-235 GYSFDYDVR
+235 
-244 NQRFQTTSGF
+244 
-254 RSRFSQTLPIISES
+254 
-268 DTLTT
+268 
-273 GYIYDQ
+273 
-279 YLSYEELT
+279 
-287 TSIGLYLKNTVGLS
+287 
-301 DDVRISERLSIPRKR
+301 
-316 LRGFKP
+316 
-322 GRIGPVDQGDD
+322 
-333 HVGGN
+333 
-338 YAAAISVTT
+338 
-347 NLPMIAPTLQNF
+347 
-359 EFNYFVDFGNV
+359 
-370 WGADYRSSNF
+370 
-380 DDSNFL
+380 
-386 RVSTGA
+386 
-392 GIEWWTPV
+392 
-400 GPLNLTFSHALQK
+400 
-413 KTTDEFEGFQFNI
+413 
-426 GTTF
+426 

>member
-109 LSLLDKED
+109 LSLLDKGD

-146 IEKNF
+146 IENNF

-158 ENKISN
+158 EKKISN

-182 SKKELVLIANML
+182 SKKELVLMADML
-194 NKYDNLFFSPSLRT
+194 KKYDNLFVISDEIYEHINFTNEHYSFGLIDSMKDRT
-208 VHEKLET
+208 ITVNGVSKGFAMTGWRVGYIGAPEFIASACNKIQGQITSATCSIAQKATQAAVLSKPEDST
-215 NSLASTSI
+215 NYMKIEFKKRRDLIVNQLSQIEGIKCNVPDGAFYVFPDISYFFDKKDENNSIIKNSNDLSMYLLNDAHVATVAGAAFGTNECIRISYATSTKNIIEATQRI
-223 KKQEGNYFTSQV
+223 KKS
-235 GYSFDYDVR
+235 
-244 NQRFQTTSGF
+244 
-254 RSRFSQTLPIISES
+254 
-268 DTLTT
+268 
-273 GYIYDQ
+273 
-279 YLSYEELT
+279 
-287 TSIGLYLKNTVGLS
+287 LK
-301 DDVRISERLSIPRKR
+301 K
-316 LRGFKP
+316 LR
-322 GRIGPVDQGDD
+322 
-333 HVGGN
+333 
-338 YAAAISVTT
+338 
-347 NLPMIAPTLQNF
+347 
-359 EFNYFVDFGNV
+359 
-370 WGADYRSSNF
+370 
-380 DDSNFL
+380 
-386 RVSTGA
+386 
-392 GIEWWTPV
+392 
-400 GPLNLTFSHALQK
+400 
-413 KTTDEFEGFQFNI
+413 
-426 GTTF
+426 

>member
-17 LAMSRLSRELK
+17 LAMSRLRRELK

-109 LSLLDKED
+109 LSLLDKGD

-146 IEKNF
+146 IENNF

-158 ENKISN
+158 EKKISN

-182 SKKELVLIANML
+182 SKKELVLMADML
-194 NKYDNLFFSPSLRT
+194 KKYDNLFVISDEIYEHINFTNEHYSFGLIDSMKDRTITVNGVSKGFAMTGWRVGYIGAPEFIACACNKIQGQITSATCSIAQKATQAAVLSKPEDSTNYMKIEFKKRRDLIVNQLSQIEGIKCNVPDGAFYVFPDISYFFDKKDENNSVIKNSNDLSMYLLNDAHVATVAGAAFGTNECIRISYATSTKNIIEATQRIKKSL
-208 VHEKLET
+208 EKL
-215 NSLASTSI
+215 
-223 KKQEGNYFTSQV
+223 
-235 GYSFDYDVR
+235 R
-244 NQRFQTTSGF
+244 
-254 RSRFSQTLPIISES
+254 
-268 DTLTT
+268 
-273 GYIYDQ
+273 
-279 YLSYEELT
+279 
-287 TSIGLYLKNTVGLS
+287 
-301 DDVRISERLSIPRKR
+301 
-316 LRGFKP
+316 
-322 GRIGPVDQGDD
+322 
-333 HVGGN
+333 
-338 YAAAISVTT
+338 
-347 NLPMIAPTLQNF
+347 
-359 EFNYFVDFGNV
+359 
-370 WGADYRSSNF
+370 
-380 DDSNFL
+380 
-386 RVSTGA
+386 
-392 GIEWWTPV
+392 
-400 GPLNLTFSHALQK
+400 
-413 KTTDEFEGFQFNI
+413 
-426 GTTF
+426 

>member
-51 NSAVQAINDNFS
+51 SSAVQAINDNFS

-109 LSLLDKED
+109 LSLLDKGD

-141 VVESK
+141 IVESK

-158 ENKISN
+158 EKKISN

-182 SKKELVLIANML
+182 SKKELVLMADML
-194 NKYDNLFFSPSLRT
+194 KKYDNLFVISDEIYEHINFTNEHYSFGLIDSMKDRTITVNGVSKGFAMTGWRVGYIGAPEFIASACNKIQGQITSATCSIAQKATQAAVLSKPEDSTNYMKIEFKKRRDLIVNQLSQIEGIKCNVPDGAFYVFPDISYFFDKKDENNNVIKNSNDLSMYLLNDAHVATVAGAAFGTNECIRISYATSNKNITEATQRIKKSL
-208 VHEKLET
+208 EKL
-215 NSLASTSI
+215 
-223 KKQEGNYFTSQV
+223 K
-235 GYSFDYDVR
+235 
-244 NQRFQTTSGF
+244 
-254 RSRFSQTLPIISES
+254 
-268 DTLTT
+268 
-273 GYIYDQ
+273 
-279 YLSYEELT
+279 
-287 TSIGLYLKNTVGLS
+287 
-301 DDVRISERLSIPRKR
+301 
-316 LRGFKP
+316 
-322 GRIGPVDQGDD
+322 
-333 HVGGN
+333 
-338 YAAAISVTT
+338 
-347 NLPMIAPTLQNF
+347 
-359 EFNYFVDFGNV
+359 
-370 WGADYRSSNF
+370 
-380 DDSNFL
+380 
-386 RVSTGA
+386 
-392 GIEWWTPV
+392 
-400 GPLNLTFSHALQK
+400 
-413 KTTDEFEGFQFNI
+413 
-426 GTTF
+426 

>member
-84 DNNLEFNENQIVVS
+84 DNNLKFNENQIVVS

-109 LSLLDKED
+109 LSLLDKGD

-146 IEKNF
+146 IENNF
-151 KSSVEEI
+151 KSSVKEI
-158 ENKISN
+158 EKKISN

-182 SKKELVLIANML
+182 SKKELVLMADML
-194 NKYDNLFFSPSLRT
+194 KKYDNLFVISDEIYEHINFTNEHYSFGLIDSMKDRTITVNGVSKGFAMTGWRVGYIGAPEFIASACNKIQGQITSATCSIAQKATQAAVLSKPEDSTNYMKIEFKKRRDLIVNQLSQIEGIKCNVPDGAFYVFPDISYFFDKKDENNSVIKNSNDLSMYLLNDAHVATVAGAAFGTNECIRISYATSTKNIIEATQRIKKSL
-208 VHEKLET
+208 EKL
-215 NSLASTSI
+215 
-223 KKQEGNYFTSQV
+223 
-235 GYSFDYDVR
+235 R
-244 NQRFQTTSGF
+244 
-254 RSRFSQTLPIISES
+254 
-268 DTLTT
+268 
-273 GYIYDQ
+273 
-279 YLSYEELT
+279 
-287 TSIGLYLKNTVGLS
+287 
-301 DDVRISERLSIPRKR
+301 
-316 LRGFKP
+316 
-322 GRIGPVDQGDD
+322 
-333 HVGGN
+333 
-338 YAAAISVTT
+338 
-347 NLPMIAPTLQNF
+347 
-359 EFNYFVDFGNV
+359 
-370 WGADYRSSNF
+370 
-380 DDSNFL
+380 
-386 RVSTGA
+386 
-392 GIEWWTPV
+392 
-400 GPLNLTFSHALQK
+400 
-413 KTTDEFEGFQFNI
+413 
-426 GTTF
+426 

>member
-71 LELRKSICKKFYR
+71 LELRKSICKKFYK

-109 LSLLDKED
+109 LSLLDKGD

-146 IEKNF
+146 IENNF
-151 KSSVEEI
+151 KSSVKEI
-158 ENKISN
+158 EKKISN

-182 SKKELVLIANML
+182 SKKELVLMADML
-194 NKYDNLFFSPSLRT
+194 KKYDNLFVISDEIYEHINFTNEHYSFGLIDSMKDRTITVNGVSKGFAMTGWRVGYIGAPEFIASACNKIQGQITSATCSIAQKATQAAVLSKPEDSTNYMKIEFKKRRDLIVNQLSQIEGIKCNVPDGAFYVFPDISYFFDKKDENNSVIKNSNDLSMYLLNDAHVATVAGAAFGTNECIRISYATSTKNIIEATQRIKKSL
-208 VHEKLET
+208 EKL
-215 NSLASTSI
+215 
-223 KKQEGNYFTSQV
+223 
-235 GYSFDYDVR
+235 R
-244 NQRFQTTSGF
+244 
-254 RSRFSQTLPIISES
+254 
-268 DTLTT
+268 
-273 GYIYDQ
+273 
-279 YLSYEELT
+279 
-287 TSIGLYLKNTVGLS
+287 
-301 DDVRISERLSIPRKR
+301 
-316 LRGFKP
+316 
-322 GRIGPVDQGDD
+322 
-333 HVGGN
+333 
-338 YAAAISVTT
+338 
-347 NLPMIAPTLQNF
+347 
-359 EFNYFVDFGNV
+359 
-370 WGADYRSSNF
+370 
-380 DDSNFL
+380 
-386 RVSTGA
+386 
-392 GIEWWTPV
+392 
-400 GPLNLTFSHALQK
+400 
-413 KTTDEFEGFQFNI
+413 
-426 GTTF
+426 

>member
-109 LSLLDKED
+109 LSLLDKGD

-146 IEKNF
+146 IENNF

-158 ENKISN
+158 EKKISN

-182 SKKELVLIANML
+182 SKKELVLMADML
-194 NKYDNLFFSPSLRT
+194 KKYDNLFVISDEIYEHINFTNEHYSFGLIDSMKDRT
-208 VHEKLET
+208 ITVNGVSKGFAMT
-215 NSLASTSI
+215 
-223 KKQEGNYFTSQV
+223 GWRV
-235 GYSFDYDVR
+235 GYIGAPEFIASACNKIQGQITSATCSIAQKATQAAVLSKPEDSTNYMKIEFKKRRDLIVNQLSQIEGIKCNVPDGAFYVFPDISYFFDKKDENNSVIK
-244 NQRFQTTSGF
+244 NSNDL
-254 RSRFSQTLPIISES
+254 SM
-268 DTLTT
+268 
-273 GYIYDQ
+273 
-279 YLSYEELT
+279 YLLNDAHVAIVAGAAFGTNEC
-287 TSIGLYLKNTVGLS
+287 I
-301 DDVRISERLSIPRKR
+301 RIS
-316 LRGFKP
+316 
-322 GRIGPVDQGDD
+322 
-333 HVGGN
+333 
-338 YAAAISVTT
+338 YAT
-347 NLPMIAPTLQNF
+347 
-359 EFNYFVDFGNV
+359 
-370 WGADYRSSNF
+370 
-380 DDSNFL
+380 
-386 RVSTGA
+386 STKNI
-392 GIEWWTPV
+392 IEV
-400 GPLNLTFSHALQK
+400 V
-413 KTTDEFEGFQFNI
+413 
-426 GTTF
+426 